1 MKAHTARKR
10 QMETTAK
17 QQMTTE
23 GHSMG
28 SWHLT
33 AAAEGH
39 SMGGFIDTEGHSM
52 GGPTAGD
59 VCLLILAVGLSSF
72 GPIRT
77 SSTRVATRSGLARFW
92 IHAEIDDV
100 SGNSQWA
107 CSALDCYGYRRRGWQ
122 LAVALLSAGA
132 MRMPTT

>member
-1 MKAHTARKR
+1 MGAQVWKRLAIRPRVRTDEGTYRKEAPDR
-10 QMETTAK
+10 DDSEAADDD
-17 QQMTTE
+17 TE

-28 SWHLT
+28 SWHLTAAAEGHSMGGLVDTEGHSMGGWRLT

-59 VCLLILAVGLSSF
+59 VCLLIIAVGLSSF

-77 SSTRVATRSGLARFW
+77 SSTRVATRSGLAQ
-92 IHAEIDDV
+92 V
-100 SGNSQWA
+100 
-107 CSALDCYGYRRRGWQ
+107 
-122 LAVALLSAGA
+122 
-132 MRMPTT
+132 

>member
-1 MKAHTARKR
+1 MGSWHLTA
-10 QMETTAK
+10 AA
-17 QQMTTE
+17 E

-28 SWHLT
+28 GLVDIEGQFMGGWSLTAAAEGHSMGGFIDTEGHPTGGWHLT

-39 SMGGFIDTEGHSM
+39 SMGGFIDTEGQSM

-77 SSTRVATRSGLARFW
+77 SSTRVATRSGLAQ
-92 IHAEIDDV
+92 V
-100 SGNSQWA
+100 
-107 CSALDCYGYRRRGWQ
+107 
-122 LAVALLSAGA
+122 
-132 MRMPTT
+132 